1 MKDRTRLR
9 AVEPEALDVDLDMDL
24 DMDLDL
30 TGAFERLPSDDR
42 SVPSKPSKMRST
54 PAGVSGDLAAMSARI
69 DAVAMS
75 VDKLHAAIRQRD
87 ADYGSQVG
95 RAVERALAERDR
107 SAEVMSNAIATV
119 SDQLAAI
126 LQQVTESI
134 RHSRQVSAQNDE
146 LARRLSGAFSQAGQ
160 QLTDAATEVRGL
172 LSGQV
177 QVRDR
182 AWEGAID
189 SLRSELRDQV
199 QQARNDI
206 AEEVA
211 ALRKLVVRQ
220 RNEERHAEPAA
231 FDVSA
236 VSDALHAVRSEVTEE
251 VAALVTELHEER
263 ALVMK
268 QLLASQQEMQQLREE
283 VTAVIGGSTGQRS
296 RLDSDISRLLIE
308 LRALRRR
315 PTLET
320 PASAMDSQRMRRPVG
335 SKPLVAKRALPAS

>member
-42 SVPSKPSKMRST
+42 PLLSKERAT
-54 PAGVSGDLAAMSARI
+54 PATVAGDVAAMSARI
-69 DAVAMS
+69 DALARS
-75 VDKLHAAIRQRD
+75 VDALHAAIRQRD
-87 ADYGSQVG
+87 TDYGSQVG
-95 RAVERALAERDR
+95 RAVERALAERDT

-126 LQQVTESI
+126 LEQVTESI

-146 LARRLSGAFSQAGQ
+146 LARHLSGGFYHAGQ

-182 AWEGAID
+182 ASAGAID
-189 SLRSELRDQV
+189 SLRSELRDQIH
-199 QQARNDI
+199 QARNDI
-206 AEEVA
+206 AEEVT
-211 ALRKLVVRQ
+211 ALRKVAVRQ
-220 RNEERHAEPAA
+220 RNEERQAHPAA

-236 VSDALHAVRSEVTEE
+236 LSDALDSVRSEVTDE

-283 VTAVIGGSTGQRS
+283 VTAAIGGSSGQRS

-320 PASAMDSQRMRRPVG
+320 PARAPAMDSQRMRRPVG
-335 SKPLVAKRALPAS
+335 PKPLVAKRALPAS

>member
-9 AVEPEALDVDLDMDL
+9 AVEPEALDMDL
-24 DMDLDL
+24 EMDLDL
-30 TGAFERLPSDDR
+30 TGAFERLAAQDR
-42 SVPSKPSKMRST
+42 PQQSKKRNTS
-54 PAGVSGDLAAMSARI
+54 AGVSADLASLSARI
-69 DAVAMS
+69 DAVAKS
-75 VDKLHAAIRQRD
+75 VDKLYVAIRQRD
-87 ADYGSQVG
+87 ADYASQVG
-95 RAVERALAERDR
+95 RAVERAIAERDT

-119 SDQLAAI
+119 SDQLAGI
-126 LQQVTESI
+126 LEQVTESI

-146 LARRLSGAFSQAGQ
+146 LARHLSGGFYHAGQ
-160 QLTDAATEVRGL
+160 QLTDAATEVRDL

-182 AWEGAID
+182 AWAGAVNA
-189 SLRSELRDQV
+189 LRSEVLDQV

-220 RNEERHAEPAA
+220 RNEERHVESAA
-231 FDVSA
+231 FDVAA
-236 VSDALHAVRSEVTEE
+236 VNDALDSVRSDVTDE

-268 QLLASQQEMQQLREE
+268 QLLATQQEMQQLRDE
-283 VTAVIGGSTGQRS
+283 VTAALGGSTGQRS

-320 PASAMDSQRMRRPVG
+320 PAPGADAPRLRRPVG
-335 SKPLVAKRALPAS
+335 PKPLVAKR